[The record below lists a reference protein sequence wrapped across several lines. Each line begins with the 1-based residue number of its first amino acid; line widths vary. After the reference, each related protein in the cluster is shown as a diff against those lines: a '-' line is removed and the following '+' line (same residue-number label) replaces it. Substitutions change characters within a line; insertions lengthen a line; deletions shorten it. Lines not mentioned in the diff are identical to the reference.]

1 MLVSVL
7 DFINTRLEGILR
19 EEGYGAAVVKA
30 VLAEQG
36 HNPYAAAQAAA
47 ALNQA
52 VQADDWTDI
61 LDAYAR
67 CVRITR
73 ALPES
78 YLLRPDDFSLE
89 AEKALWTAYQSAA
102 AAKDGTV
109 TALVTSLCQMV
120 PAITRF
126 FDNVLVMDEEPAV
139 RENRLALLQHIA
151 DLPRGIADL
160 SQLEGF

>member
-1 MLVSVL
+1 
-7 DFINTRLEGILR
+7 
-19 EEGYGAAVVKA
+19 VVKA

-47 ALNQA
+47 ALSQA
-52 VQADDWTDI
+52 VQAGDWTEI

-73 ALPES
+73 ALPER
-78 YLLRPDDFSLE
+78 YPLRPDDFSLE
-89 AEKALWTAYQSAA
+89 AEKALLAAYQEAA

-109 TALVTSLCQMV
+109 TTFVTSLCRMV

-126 FDNVLVMDEEPAV
+126 FDNVLVMDEEPTV
-139 RENRLALLQHIA
+139 RENRLALLQHVA